1 MHRSNEQTIDRRLDE
16 AGSTGC
22 RQPCCGSGD
31 TGMRKGHA
39 ATAIRDSHR
48 GADRGAEGLARADL
62 EIEIGRLVRKGGLS
76 ESCQTATCGVAEFGK
91 SEFGDILRH
100 GLTPNRVTNWV
111 TPKRAKIRQ

>member
-62 EIEIGRLVRKGGLS
+62 EIDIGRLVRKGGLS
-76 ESCQTATCGVAEFGK
+76 ESRVRPRHAASPSLENPSLATSCDMV
-91 SEFGDILRH
+91 
-100 GLTPNRVTNWV
+100 
-111 TPKRAKIRQ
+111 